1 MLSRSSRTQ
10 TKQVVLPYSLLLFQ
24 TLFFAPLFSLHR
36 HGAGCAWLIYSLAFD
51 PPPFAPSQRM
61 TRLEF
66 SRTYPLLSPLGYGC
80 HRNDASTCA
89 SRLGALWALRAL
101 HQPVNLSL
109 QEAARPQQI
118 SSCSGLDLANSSL
131 EHHT

>member
-10 TKQVVLPYSLLLFQ
+10 TKQVLPYSLLLFQ

-36 HGAGCAWLIYSLAFD
+36 RGAGCAWLIYSLAFD

-89 SRLGALWALRAL
+89 SRLGALWTLRAL
-101 HQPVNLSL
+101 HQPAQS
-109 QEAARPQQI
+109 QSARGSKATTNQQLLRFR
-118 SSCSGLDLANSSL
+118 SGKQQS
-131 EHHT
+131 